1 MPTKRSKSGATR
13 QWRRPEPEEHITHH
27 PIAVAGALAA
37 LTSVA
42 VGFLSSFVV
51 IFIVWLFAGHG
62 DETTAQ
68 VVRASGIGWL
78 GTQFVPIEIAGIP
91 YGLMPWG
98 FIVIPIVV
106 LWKSMHWALKSAQP
120 HTVRDYWFTAAA
132 LAGVY
137 ALIGM
142 FISMFTSTNDLKT
155 NAFRA
160 LVNTFVVAAMVA
172 AASVLTYAPSKTLL
186 IDPLPRM
193 IVDGFRPGFIV
204 SGFLVFL
211 GALVST
217 VSLLVH
223 FKEVKSVGT
232 LMAPAALDG
241 FFLMLLGIAYLP
253 TAAIWALAYII
264 GPGISLGASATI
276 SPALTNPGRL
286 PAFPLLAA
294 LPSTEFQYA
303 DKLIYVLIVIGIG
316 LFFLLPREHW
326 RPESAEFGYAITSAF
341 RPREL
346 VSLAISILVIFF
358 SLIVVSVAAGGPLG
372 LEQLSYVGPNP
383 FLVAGRGAFV
393 IGVAAYAA
401 LLLPRLAVAT
411 VYSLRHRKVSAQS
424 ISMKSAQDDN

>member
-1 MPTKRSKSGATR
+1 MPTKRSKSSPAR

-27 PIAVAGALAA
+27 PIAVAGAIAA
-37 LTSVA
+37 VTSVA
-42 VGFLSSFVV
+42 VGLISSFVV

-62 DETTAQ
+62 NETTTQ
-68 VVRASGIGWL
+68 VVRASGVGWL
-78 GTQFVPIEIAGIP
+78 GTQFVPIEIAGTP

-98 FIVIPIVV
+98 FIVIPVVV

-120 HTVRDYWFTAAA
+120 HTVHDYWYTAGA

-142 FISMFTSTNDLKT
+142 FVSMFTSTNDLKT
-155 NAFRA
+155 NALRA
-160 LVNTFVVAAMVA
+160 LINTFVIAAMVA

-193 IVDGFRPGFIV
+193 IVDGIRPGFIV
-204 SGFLVFL
+204 SAFLVFL
-211 GALVST
+211 GALLST
-217 VSLLVH
+217 ASLLVH
-223 FKEVKSVGT
+223 FKEVKSVAT

-253 TAAIWALAYII
+253 TAAIWAMAYIV
-264 GPGISLGASATI
+264 GPGISLGATATI
-276 SPALTNPGRL
+276 SAALTNPGRL

-294 LPSTEFQYA
+294 LPSTEFEYA
-303 DKLIYVLIVIGIG
+303 DKLIYILIAIGIA

-326 RPESAEFGYAITSAF
+326 RPQTHEFGYAVTSAF

-346 VSLAISILVIFF
+346 VALAISMVVIFF
-358 SLIVVSVAAGGPLG
+358 SLIVVTIAAGGPLG
-372 LEQLSYVGPNP
+372 VEQLSYVGPNP
-383 FLVAGRGAFV
+383 FQVAGRAAFV
-393 IGVAAYAA
+393 IGASAYGA

-411 VYSLRHRKVSAQS
+411 VYSLRHRKVNDNS
-424 ISMKSAQDDN
+424 IPVKVTDEAN